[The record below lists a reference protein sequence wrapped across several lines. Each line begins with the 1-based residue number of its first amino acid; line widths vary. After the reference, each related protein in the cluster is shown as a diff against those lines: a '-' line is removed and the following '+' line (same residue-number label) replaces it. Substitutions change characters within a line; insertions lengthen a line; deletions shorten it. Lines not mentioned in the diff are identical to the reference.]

1 VIEAHFGES
10 EPFSLGVEEELMILD
25 AETFAPVPA
34 VKALIAASEGL
45 DLPGR
50 LKTELHA
57 SIVELNTDICP
68 TAGEA
73 LEALRELR
81 TVTATLAE
89 RHGLRVA
96 AAGSHPFARP
106 EELEIVTEPRY
117 QEFVD
122 YAGIT
127 ARRQGVS
134 GLHVHVGMPDPDACM
149 VALEGVLPWLPVVLA
164 LSANSPYL
172 AGAEAGMLSAR
183 AEVLSLLPRRGAP
196 PAFGGYADWERFV
209 ERMVASGL
217 VRDYTAIWWDVR
229 PHPRFGTVEIR
240 MPDQP
245 TSLALTGAF
254 VALLQALCAATTA
267 ERPLRSPDAIG
278 RGIYDQNRW
287 AAARFGPHGKLIH
300 PDREE
305 SIAAGELADE
315 LIGLVRPAAHE
326 LHSGDLLAALDPS
339 RCEADR
345 QLEIGTRDGLEAVCA
360 DLVRRSLASG

>member
-1 VIEAHFGES
+1 VIESRFGES
-10 EPFSLGVEEELMILD
+10 TPFSLGVEEELMILD
-25 AETFAPVPA
+25 AETYAPVPA
-34 VKALIAASEGL
+34 VQTLIAESEAL

-57 SIVELNTDICP
+57 SIVELNTDVCSS
-68 TAGEA
+68 AGEA
-73 LEALRELR
+73 LEAVRTLR
-81 TVTATLAE
+81 AAAASLAE
-89 RHGLRVA
+89 GHGLRVA
-96 AAGSHPFARP
+96 AAGTHPFARP

-134 GLHVHVGMPDPDACM
+134 GLHVHVGMPDADTCM
-149 VALEGVLPWLPVVLA
+149 AALEGVLPWLPAVLA

-172 AGAEAGMLSAR
+172 AGEEAGMLSAR

-196 PAFGGYADWERFV
+196 PVFDTFAGWERFV
-209 ERMVASGL
+209 ARLVASGL

-245 TSLALTGAF
+245 TALALTGSF
-254 VALLQALCAATTA
+254 IALLQAMCMAVARA
-267 ERPLRSPDAIG
+267 PRPARAPSE

-300 PDREE
+300 PERDAAVSVPQLATELLE
-305 SIAAGELADE
+305 LVGAAAGELGSAE
-315 LIGLVRPAAHE
+315 
-326 LHSGDLLAALDPS
+326 LLAPLDPS

-345 QLEIGTRDGLEAVCA
+345 QLEIGRRDGLEAVCA
-360 DLVRRSLASG
+360 DLVQRSLASP